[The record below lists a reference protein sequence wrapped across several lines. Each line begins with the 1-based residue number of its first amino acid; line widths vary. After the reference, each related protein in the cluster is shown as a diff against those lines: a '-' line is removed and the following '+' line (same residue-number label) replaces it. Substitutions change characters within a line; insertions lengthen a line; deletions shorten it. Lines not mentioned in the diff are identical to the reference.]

1 MIPKYRGLTS
11 EQSPPQNKGVT
22 LTDNIQDKCRTI
34 LIMEMDLSYSL
45 PTVSINSPTETK
57 KAPALF
63 SAGAFVMT
71 LYSLSR

>member
-1 MIPKYRGLTS
+1 
-11 EQSPPQNKGVT
+11 
-22 LTDNIQDKCRTI
+22 
-34 LIMEMDLSYSL
+34 MEMDLSYSL

>member
-1 MIPKYRGLTS
+1 M
-11 EQSPPQNKGVT
+11 QA
-22 LTDNIQDKCRTI
+22 
-34 LIMEMDLSYSL
+34 DLSCSF
-45 PTVSINSPTETK
+45 PAGSINSPTETK